1 MKKIFGL
8 FFFLHILSFALAQK
22 DNLDYFINQAIT
34 NSPLLKDYQSQ
45 QLSLSLDSQLIRAAL
60 RPQVNGNSNNYYAPT
75 IRGWG

>member
-1 MKKIFGL
+1 MKRFFCI
-8 FFFLHILSFALAQK
+8 FFFLLSVAFALAQK
-22 DNLDYFINQAIT
+22 DNLDYFISQAIA